1 MYLLCVL
8 YVFLLSAYGASP
20 EISFEG
26 KAFKEVDWFRLVDK
40 EMEIV
45 SRVTNTE
52 IQRVRS
58 GLSVCVA
65 VCCSV
70 LQCECVAVCCS
81 ASVLRCVAVGVC

>member
-1 MYLLCVL
+1 VFHDVCIYVYVFICMYLCTT
-8 YVFLLSAYGASP
+8 LLIAYGASP

-65 VCCSV
+65 VCCIV
-70 LQCECVAVCCS
+70 
-81 ASVLRCVAVGVC
+81 